1 VKRREFITLLG
12 SAAAAWPLAA
22 RAQQPAVPV
31 IAFVTDRS
39 PEDSVRFG
47 TAFHKGLSETGVIDG
62 QNATVEYHWLD
73 GQYDQLPLLMADLV
87 RRRVAVIAAPGS
99 APALAAKSATNT
111 IPIIFGVAEDP
122 VKLGLVDSFARPGG
136 NATGANFVIGEVV
149 SKQLGLLHE
158 LLPKAVRI
166 AVLVNPGNATNAE
179 STSRDARVAARTLGL
194 QAEVIEAGAV
204 DEIDAAFAKLAR
216 DQPDA
221 LFVGADAFLASRRVQ
236 LAILAARARTRIPMA
251 SFERGFVEVGA
262 LMSYGTH
269 VADVFRQVGA
279 YAGRILK
286 GAKPTDLPVIQP
298 IEFEF
303 LINASTAK
311 AFGLDV
317 PPSVLLRADEV
328 IE

>member
-1 VKRREFITLLG
+1 MRRRDFISLLG
-12 SAAAAWPLAA
+12 GAAAAWPLAA
-22 RAQQPAVPV
+22 RAQQPALPV
-31 IAFVTDRS
+31 IAFVTGRS

-47 TAFHKGLSETGVIDG
+47 TAFRKGLSETGVIDG

-111 IPIIFGVAEDP
+111 IPIIFAVAEDP
-122 VKLGLVDSFARPGG
+122 VKLGLAESFARPGG
-136 NATGANFVIGEVV
+136 NATGANFVTGEVV

-216 DQPDA
+216 ERPNA

-236 LAILAARARTRIPMA
+236 LAILAARTGIPMA
-251 SFERGFVEVGA
+251 SYERGFVEVGA
-262 LMSYGTH
+262 LMSYGTD

-298 IEFEF
+298 IKFEF

-317 PPSVLLRADEV
+317 PPAILLRADEV